1 MEGNESFGND
11 IFWEV
16 VGASAPSLVLSSVDI
31 VLSILAAVFVVVG
44 SIWLVKGAR
53 PGSKYIMFG
62 LAGSIT
68 GTLVYVAYL
77 LIGGDEENVL
87 LEDFLSLFI
96 SACAAM
102 WGYGYLRL
110 CGFLKREHVDG
121 AVAKASGTS
130 R

>member
-1 MEGNESFGND
+1 LEGNESFGSE

-16 VGASAPSLVLSSVDI
+16 VGASAPSLILNSLDLI
-31 VLSILAAVFVVVG
+31 LSILAVVFMIVG
-44 SIWLVKGAR
+44 TIWLAKSAK
-53 PGSKYIMFG
+53 PGSRYLVLG
-62 LAGSIT
+62 LAGTIV
-68 GTLVYVAYL
+68 GALVYVAYL
-77 LIGGDEENVL
+77 LIGGDEKNVL

-121 AVAKASGTS
+121 AVAKAPGTS